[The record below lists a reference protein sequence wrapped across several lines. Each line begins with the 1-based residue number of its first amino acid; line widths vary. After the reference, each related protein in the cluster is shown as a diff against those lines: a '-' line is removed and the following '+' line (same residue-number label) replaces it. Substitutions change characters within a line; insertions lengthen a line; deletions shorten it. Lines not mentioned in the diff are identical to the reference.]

1 MQYICEKTTSLPFL
15 SFFPNVAKDSR
26 FLKLDAGNLSLE
38 SRLESVVNQVLH
50 NPTPMIQNL
59 IIIIMSSVQNF

>member
-1 MQYICEKTTSLPFL
+1 MQYICVKTTSSPFL
-15 SFFPNVAKDSR
+15 KIFFPNVAKDSR

-50 NPTPMIQNL
+50 NPTPMIQN
-59 IIIIMSSVQNF
+59 IVSRSIFPS

>member
-1 MQYICEKTTSLPFL
+1 MQYICEKTTSSPFL
-15 SFFPNVAKDSR
+15 KIFFPNVAKDSR

-50 NPTPMIQNL
+50 DPTPMIQN
-59 IIIIMSSVQNF
+59 IVSRSIFPS